1 MAKDVRDV
9 LTNLKEITMTD
20 SAISTLLDFER
31 VIDELDIYTF
41 PNWKRGELVQ
51 GPKYEKYF
59 ITCTFMWPIDKKP
72 DVRGASRLNEYD
84 IILNYSK
91 DFLEIPVKVKNQNDF
106 KPGTKFPKTKK
117 IPVWLVE
124 IIMPKT
130 LMAEIQRGS
139 IELETA
145 SVEAEDV
152 ELSSEKGVQD
162 SMYTTD
168 SAAPVAAAQGEIGNV

>member
-9 LTNLKEITMTD
+9 ITNLKEITMTD
-20 SAISTLLDFER
+20 SAVNTLLDFER

-59 ITCTFMWPIDKKP
+59 VTCTFMWPYSKKP
-72 DVRGASRLNEYD
+72 DVRGAKRLEEYD
-84 IILNYSK
+84 VLLNYSK
-91 DFLEIPVKVKNQNDF
+91 DFLEIPVKVKEPEDY
-106 KPGTKFPKTKK
+106 KPGTKVPKTTK

-145 SVEAEDV
+145 SIEAEDV
-152 ELSSEKGVQD
+152 EQSTEEGTDD
-162 SMYTTD
+162 STYTTD
-168 SAAPVAAAQGEIGNV
+168 SVAPANAAQGNINNV